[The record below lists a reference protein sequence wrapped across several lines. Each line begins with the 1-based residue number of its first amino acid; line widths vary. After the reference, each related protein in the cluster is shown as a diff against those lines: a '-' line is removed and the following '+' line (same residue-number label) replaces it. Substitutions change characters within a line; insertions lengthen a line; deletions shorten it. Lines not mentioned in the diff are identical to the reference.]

1 MTVQQLELDLWN
13 VISSARQTPEE
24 ANLVMM
30 FNVLDQTLVDLDTYS
45 QLRISG
51 DAVCQIADLFC
62 DRTNILFAELQAKS
76 TDEGPIMPN
85 DAFDRYVRQSM
96 VIDLEQFLE
105 PLQPLPR
112 KVSERDKESNSLV
125 GDVDKE
131 VLLQA
136 LEQDL
141 KDNVEPFKLLSL
153 EEELEQVISTAH
165 GESVSEWVEA
175 IAAYLSDNETPIRLT
190 RLQQAL
196 KLPMV
201 EVWLGLLLGGFCLE
215 QRGGFYDSR
224 EIWIS

>member
-1 MTVQQLELDLWN
+1 LTVQQLELDLWN
-13 VISSARQTPEE
+13 VLSSARQAPEE
-24 ANLVMM
+24 ANLVMV
-30 FNVLDQTLVDLDTYS
+30 FQVLDQTLADLDTYS

-51 DAVCQIADLFC
+51 DAVCQIANLFC

-76 TDEGPIMPN
+76 TNEGPIMPN

-96 VIDLEQFLE
+96 VVDLEQFLE
-105 PLQPLPR
+105 PLQPFPR
-112 KVSERDKESNSLV
+112 KVSERDKESNSLA

-141 KDNVEPFKLLSL
+141 KDCMEPVQVLSL
-153 EEELEQVISTAH
+153 EKELEQVISTAH
-165 GESVSEWVEA
+165 GENVSEWVEA
-175 IAAYLSDNETPIRLT
+175 IAAYLSDHESPIRLT

-201 EVWLGLLLGGFCLE
+201 EVWLGLLLGGFRLE
-215 QRGGFYDSR
+215 QRGGFYESR

>member
-13 VISSARQTPEE
+13 VISSARQAPEE
-24 ANLVMM
+24 ANLLMV
-30 FNVLDQTLVDLDTYS
+30 FHVLDRTLADLDTDS

-51 DAVCQIADLFC
+51 DAVCQITDLFC
-62 DRTNILFAELQAKS
+62 DRTHILFAELQAKS
-76 TDEGPIMPN
+76 TDEGPMMPN
-85 DAFDRYVRQSM
+85 DAFDRYVRQLM
-96 VIDLEQFLE
+96 VVDLDQFLE

-112 KVSERDKESNSLV
+112 KVSEREQGGDSLV
-125 GDVDKE
+125 ENVDKE

-136 LEQDL
+136 LAQDL
-141 KDNVEPFKLLSL
+141 KDHVEPVKLLSL
-153 EEELEQVISTAH
+153 EEELAEVISTAH
-165 GESVSEWVEA
+165 GESVSAWVEA
-175 IAAYLSDNETPIRLT
+175 IADYLSDHESPIRLT

-215 QRGGFYDSR
+215 QRGGFYESR